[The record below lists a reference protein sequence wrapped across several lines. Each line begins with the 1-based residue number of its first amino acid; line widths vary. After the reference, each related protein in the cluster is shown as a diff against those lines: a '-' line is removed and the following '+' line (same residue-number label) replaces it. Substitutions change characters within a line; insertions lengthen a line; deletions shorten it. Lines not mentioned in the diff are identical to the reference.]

1 MKKPYERIELELIDS
16 LVSCGYGYQDV
27 MNMPL
32 VRAMRLS
39 TITAKRQIEEHEK
52 LVYAA
57 MSVNMDKKAL
67 DQWKNYVEDAKLDAE
82 QAIRGM
88 F

>member
-1 MKKPYERIELELIDS
+1 
-16 LVSCGYGYQDV
+16 
-27 MNMPL
+27 MPL